1 MLCSNSIYKVNT
13 TESVD
18 AVVKNNKQTVEEKT
32 KRDTELLKRIAD
44 GDRDAFTELYK
55 SYQPR
60 LVKFCSRMLK
70 YDVALASDMADEA
83 LIEVWR
89 SAGSFS
95 GLSQPSTWIHSI
107 ARFRMIGYLRKNKEL
122 LQDDDFEQL
131 NIEDTDLLPEQEVI
145 ISERDQEIIDNLA
158 KLSEKHREKIAMNID
173 TKNNDIPERALELLP
188 WFVTNQLSSED
199 KAYFNEVLQ
208 ANAALEALVKEE
220 REIFNLVVED
230 KSLLGLS
237 TLESP
242 EARLENVFKQIDNL
256 PVAEDSSDYLYKCR
270 RKLCR

>member
-1 MLCSNSIYKVNT
+1 M
-13 TESVD
+13 D

-32 KRDTELLKRIAD
+32 KRDTELLKKISE
-44 GDRDAFTELYK
+44 GDRDAFTELYI

-60 LVKFCSRMLK
+60 LIKFCSRMLK
-70 YDVALASDMADEA
+70 YDVALAADIADEA

-145 ISERDQEIIDNLA
+145 ISERDQEIVDNLA
-158 KLSEKHREKIAMNID
+158 KLSEKHREVIELVYYRELSIK
-173 TKNNDIPERALELLP
+173 DISVMLDI
-188 WFVTNQLSSED
+188 SE
-199 KAYFNEVLQ
+199 NT
-208 ANAALEALVKEE
+208 VKT
-220 REIFNLVVED
+220 RMFYARKHL
-230 KSLLGLS
+230 KSLLSNTDLLDTS
-237 TLESP
+237 NE
-242 EARLENVFKQIDNL
+242 
-256 PVAEDSSDYLYKCR
+256 Y
-270 RKLCR
+270 

>member
-1 MLCSNSIYKVNT
+1 M
-13 TESVD
+13 
-18 AVVKNNKQTVEEKT
+18 KNNKQTVEEKT
-32 KRDTELLKRIAD
+32 KRDTELLKKIAE
-44 GDRDAFTELYK
+44 GDRDAFTELYI

-60 LVKFCSRMLK
+60 LIKFCSRMLK

-158 KLSEKHREKIAMNID
+158 KLSEKHREVIELVYYRELSIK
-173 TKNNDIPERALELLP
+173 DISVMLDI
-188 WFVTNQLSSED
+188 SE
-199 KAYFNEVLQ
+199 NT
-208 ANAALEALVKEE
+208 VKT
-220 REIFNLVVED
+220 RMFYARKHL
-230 KSLLGLS
+230 KSLLSNTDL
-237 TLESP
+237 L
-242 EARLENVFKQIDNL
+242 DNSN
-256 PVAEDSSDYLYKCR
+256 EY
-270 RKLCR
+270 